1 MSQFQSFFVV
11 FDLLSTSRYR
21 YEDHNFERA
30 AVPLVCPRGG
40 SLSSLSFVRFLG
52 DELQNHSYVDFNL
65 VGASGS
71 ASVQCYTDLDTCCRE
86 MNGPDRGDW
95 YFPNGEIL
103 LDSDGNFDV
112 YESERTSN
120 VQLCRRN
127 NATTAGIYRCEIYRD
142 KCCQW

>member
-1 MSQFQSFFVV
+1 MKITTLSVLLC
-11 FDLLSTSRYR
+11 LLSALEEVHSQVY
-21 YEDHNFERA
+21 
-30 AVPLVCPRGG
+30 P
-40 SLSSLSFVRFLG
+40 FVRFLG

-86 MNGPDRGDW
+86 MNGPHRGDW